1 MKKIVKIAVIA
12 VVVILAIALIAPA
25 ALRGKIADI
34 VKREA
39 NAMLAARLDFE
50 KLDISL
56 LRHFPNASVELKGLR
71 WWASTVSKATRS
83 SPHGV
88 FLWSSI

>member
-39 NAMLAARLDFE
+39 HSLVMHSLAFF
-50 KLDISL
+50 S
-56 LRHFPNASVELKGLR
+56 
-71 WWASTVSKATRS
+71 
-83 SPHGV
+83 
-88 FLWSSI
+88 

>member
-50 KLDISL
+50 KLDVYKRQVCRITDAG
-56 LRHFPNASVELKGLR
+56 RDAFAEYVEALQSYIKR
-71 WWASTVSKATRS
+71 
-83 SPHGV
+83 
-88 FLWSSI
+88 

>member
-39 NAMLAARLDFE
+39 NAMLAAPVSYTHLT
-50 KLDISL
+50 LPTIL
-56 LRHFPNASVELKGLR
+56 LV
-71 WWASTVSKATRS
+71 
-83 SPHGV
+83 
-88 FLWSSI
+88 

>member
-39 NAMLAARLDFE
+39 NAMLAGW
-50 KLDISL
+50 IS
-56 LRHFPNASVELKGLR
+56 RNSTSACCAISPTLR
-71 WWASTVSKATRS
+71 WN
-83 SPHGV
+83 
-88 FLWSSI
+88 